1 MIWLIHGRGFL
12 VSHMAGVMGKQTDQ
26 QSGPLPGSHLG
37 TGAVA

>member
-1 MIWLIHGRGFL
+1 MIWLIHGRRFL
-12 VSHMAGVMGKQTDQ
+12 VSHTAGDMGKRADQ